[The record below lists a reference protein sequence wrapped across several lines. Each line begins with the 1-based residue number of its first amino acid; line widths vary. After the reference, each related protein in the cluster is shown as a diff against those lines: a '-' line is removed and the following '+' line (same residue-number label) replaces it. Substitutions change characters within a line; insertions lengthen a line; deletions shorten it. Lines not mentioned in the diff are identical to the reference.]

1 MYECVCVPPDP
12 AVGCVGVVLDGDESP
27 VVTAGAPPTGA
38 AGSEAPTFPSLS
50 TGIPYTHTHFELS
63 TGGQNK

>member
-1 MYECVCVPPDP
+1 MCVPPDP

-50 TGIPYTHTHFELS
+50 TGIPYTHTF
-63 TGGQNK
+63 